1 MRPTFALPHHPRR
14 RLAILVVAL
23 AVALVAAPTGGKVNA
38 QGQLTLTDFDR
49 AGREVELLARIEAG
63 RLVSSGVTL
72 YLGTDAAN
80 APPSTPPATVRTQGL
95 DPPAQVSG
103 VQASARS
110 DTKIGVSWSPA
121 AKADGYLVQWRTR
134 GQPFDAARQASVAGT
149 NHKIT
154 GLVYSTDYRIQVIA
168 TRAGAA
174 NGPPSQPA
182 TARTD
187 PPPAPGRVSRVRASA
202 RSDTEIGVS
211 WSPAAKADG
220 YLVQWRTRGQPFDAA
235 RQASVA
241 GTNHKIT
248 GLVYSTDYRI
258 QVIATRAGAANGP
271 PSQPAT
277 ARTDPPPAP
286 GRVSGVQASARSDT
300 EIGVSWSPA
309 AKADGYLVQWTTVG
323 QSFDEIRKARVAGTT
338 SHTITGLEY
347 STEYFVRVT
356 ATRTGAANGPPS
368 QPATARTD
376 PPPAPGRVSGV
387 QASARSDTEINVSWS
402 PARNADG
409 YLVQWTT
416 VGQSFDEIR
425 KARVAGTTS
434 HTITGLEY
442 STEYFVRVTATRT
455 GAANGP
461 PSDPP
466 ATATTNAPPTPAQV
480 SGVQASARS
489 DTAIS
494 VSWSAVANADGYLA
508 QWAVAGQ
515 PFDAARQASV
525 AGTGHT
531 ITGLAYSTDYR
542 IQVAATRAGAANGPP
557 SDPPATATTNAPP
570 TPAQVSGVQASARS
584 DIEVSVSW
592 SAAANADGY
601 LVQWASGGQSF
612 DDIRQTSVAE
622 TSHTITGLDYS
633 TEYFIQ
639 VSATR
644 TGAAN
649 GPPSDPPA
657 TATTTAAP
665 TPAQVSSVVASALSD
680 AEISVSWS
688 PAANATA
695 YVVEWRPDG
704 DDHAAD
710 RRAVVPGTEVV
721 IEDLQSETEY
731 FIRVFGTRNGA
742 ANGDASA
749 EDTAVTLESAIKSA
763 IKRFPGGNEVAMQLS
778 LVAFAGVL
786 SGVRFR
792 GRKSPQREA
801 MILGFMCAASLIL
814 PIIGIGSLFWTGGTV
829 LLTAAAAAAMYFLV
843 SR

>member
-1 MRPTFALPHHPRR
+1 MRPALALPRYAAR
-14 RLAILVVAL
+14 LLAILVVAL
-23 AVALVAAPTGGKVNA
+23 AVALVAAPSGGKVNA
-38 QGQLTLTDFDR
+38 QGQLTLTDLDR
-49 AGREVELLARIEAG
+49 AAREVELLARIEAG
-63 RLVSSGVTL
+63 RLVPSGVTL

-95 DPPAQVSG
+95 APPAQVSG
-103 VQASARS
+103 VRASALS
-110 DTKIGVSWSPA
+110 DTKIGVSWSAA

-134 GQPFDAARQASVAGT
+134 GQSFDAARQASVAGT

-211 WSPAAKADG
+211 WSPARNADG
-220 YLVQWRTRGQPFDAA
+220 YLVQWAVAGQPFDAA
-235 RQASVA
+235 RQASVV
-241 GTNHKIT
+241 GTSHKIT
-248 GLVYSTDYRI
+248 GLVYSTKYFI
-258 QVIATRAGAANGP
+258 QV
-271 PSQPAT
+271 
-277 ARTDPPPAP
+277 
-286 GRVSGVQASARSDT
+286 V
-300 EIGVSWSPA
+300 
-309 AKADGYLVQWTTVG
+309 
-323 QSFDEIRKARVAGTT
+323 
-338 SHTITGLEY
+338 
-347 STEYFVRVT
+347 

-368 QPATARTD
+368 DPPATATTHV
-376 PPPAPGRVSGV
+376 PPAPGRVSRV
-387 QASARSDTEINVSWS
+387 RASARSDTEIGVSWS

-425 KARVAGTTS
+425 QTIVAGTTS
-434 HTITGLEY
+434 HTITGLAY

-455 GAANGP
+455 GAAKGT

-494 VSWSAVANADGYLA
+494 VSWSTVANADGYLV

-515 PFDAARQASV
+515 PFNAARQASV

-542 IQVAATRAGAANGPP
+542 IQVAATRTGAANGAP
-557 SDPPATATTNAPP
+557 SQPATARTNPLPAPGR
-570 TPAQVSGVQASARS
+570 VSGVQASARS
-584 DIEVSVSW
+584 DTRISVSW
-592 SAAANADGY
+592 SPAANADGY
-601 LVQWASGGQSF
+601 LVRWAIGGQPF
-612 DDIRQTSVAE
+612 DEIRQTSVTSA
-622 TSHTITGLDYS
+622 SHTITGLEYS

-639 VSATR
+639 VVATR

-649 GPPSDPPA
+649 GLPSEPPA
-657 TATTTAAP
+657 TATTNVPP
-665 TPAQVSSVVASALSD
+665 TPAQVSGVIASARS
-680 AEISVSWS
+680 ESEVSVSWS

-704 DDHAAD
+704 ESHAAD
-710 RRAVVPGTEVV
+710 RRAVVAGTEVV
-721 IEDLQSETEY
+721 IEDLRSETEY
-731 FIRVFGTRNGA
+731 FIRVVGTRRGA
-742 ANGDASA
+742 ANGPASD
-749 EDTAVTLESAIKSA
+749 EDTALTLESALKSA
-763 IKRFPGGNEVAMQLS
+763 IKRFPGGNEVAMQMS

-786 SGVRFR
+786 TGVRFR
-792 GRKSPQREA
+792 SRKSPQREA

-814 PIIGIGSLFWTGGTV
+814 PIIGIGSLFWTGGIV
-829 LLTAAAAAAMYFLV
+829 LLVAASSAAAYFLM